1 MNITNRKV
9 TEYLDGL
16 YRPLTPQ
23 LEQMRREA
31 EAEGIPVI
39 LRDTERFLAVMLTVI
54 KPSRILEIGTATG
67 YSSSCFAE
75 ICGEDT
81 EIVTLES
88 DSEMCRRAGENIRK
102 LGYGE
107 RIRVCQGDAQET
119 MQELSPTFDF
129 VFIDAAKSHY
139 RSFFDGALKL
149 CRKGSVLICDNVLMK
164 AKTVSEEYDPKK
176 KYRTSIR
183 RMRDFLQYITA
194 LDRVET
200 CVFPAGDG
208 ISVSVVKP
216 DAGAAE

>member
-88 DSEMCRRAGENIRK
+88 DSEMCRRAGETSESSATGN
-102 LGYGE
+102 GF
-107 RIRVCQGDAQET
+107 VCVREMRGKQCRNFLRHLILY
-119 MQELSPTFDF
+119 LSMRQRAIIVPSLT
-129 VFIDAAKSHY
+129 
-139 RSFFDGALKL
+139 GALKL

-194 LDRVET
+194 SDGWRPASFRPVT
-200 CVFPAGDG
+200 VFP
-208 ISVSVVKP
+208 
-216 DAGAAE
+216 